1 MLISFWY
8 SFSIGTHSNIPNQN
22 ESKSFIK
29 EYSGGGVNLESENCK
44 IIDDSYE
51 MILENITAPSAMYI
65 VEASLPKI

>member
-1 MLISFWY
+1 M
-8 SFSIGTHSNIPNQN
+8 HQ
-22 ESKSFIK
+22 K
-29 EYSGGGVNLESENCK
+29 GVNLESENRK